1 MKKLTLALTVAAA
14 VAAMPTAYGVGTM
27 SLSDGGTTVTITD
40 NGLGDSNPVIGAVT
54 YVGAVGGNWL
64 VNITTGL
71 SKPVVGSAT
80 VPKMD
85 LNSVNA
91 TSGGAGTLTIK
102 WSDDNFG
109 PLGSESFQSSA
120 GGTAL
125 APGASVTVNT
135 YGDTGNAIFGNDG
148 TTAQSS
154 QTFNSVPFAGAVAA
168 PQGGPLPASY
178 SLTMEAVIVHTAN
191 GSSGFNA
198 VLQAVPDGGS
208 TLMLFG
214 SALGALGLLNW
225 RRRK

>member
-120 GGTAL
+120 G
-125 APGASVTVNT
+125 
-135 YGDTGNAIFGNDG
+135 
-148 TTAQSS
+148 
-154 QTFNSVPFAGAVAA
+154 
-168 PQGGPLPASY
+168 
-178 SLTMEAVIVHTAN
+178 
-191 GSSGFNA
+191 
-198 VLQAVPDGGS
+198 
-208 TLMLFG
+208 
-214 SALGALGLLNW
+214 
-225 RRRK
+225 